1 MLCRERRKAVNQTE
15 IIYSVFA
22 NDKPVLAVTAA
33 EDMKLVSDIEV
44 ETILDKDVI
53 MKAER
58 KTFLEKMNIEKT
70 YFSFLAYLREPHA
83 TPLVPGVVNGHK
95 GGIFVTIENNPV
107 LVAVSS
113 VAFLLLLLLVITLF
127 LMGRKRRKENS
138 EIER

>member
-1 MLCRERRKAVNQTE
+1 MTYNHTENVAHFQLIALCLNIKYNVKITFIKVNFPFRFCRERRKAVNQTE

-58 KTFLEKMNIEKT
+58 KIC
-70 YFSFLAYLREPHA
+70 
-83 TPLVPGVVNGHK
+83 
-95 GGIFVTIENNPV
+95 
-107 LVAVSS
+107 
-113 VAFLLLLLLVITLF
+113 
-127 LMGRKRRKENS
+127 
-138 EIER
+138 

>member
-1 MLCRERRKAVNQTE
+1 MEQPNSVKTTFITVTSFSLLSFSRERRKAVNQTE

-58 KTFLEKMNIEKT
+58 KICWF
-70 YFSFLAYLREPHA
+70 
-83 TPLVPGVVNGHK
+83 
-95 GGIFVTIENNPV
+95 
-107 LVAVSS
+107 
-113 VAFLLLLLLVITLF
+113 LF
-127 LMGRKRRKENS
+127 LVGRYIFLFPS
-138 EIER
+138 VPSLPERASCHTIGTRGCEWSQRGCSCSYREESYTCGC